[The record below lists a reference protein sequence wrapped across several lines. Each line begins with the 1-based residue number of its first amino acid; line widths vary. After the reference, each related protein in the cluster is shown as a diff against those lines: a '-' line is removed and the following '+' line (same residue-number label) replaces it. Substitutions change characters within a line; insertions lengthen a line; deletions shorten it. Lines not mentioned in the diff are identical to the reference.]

1 MLEKVLVMTFEN
13 AAGKNLSIKVK
24 DILDELSSES
34 VKAVVNFIKVKGIF
48 TIDGSPITKALKA
61 EVIATEKTILD
72 LA

>member
-34 VKAVVNFIKVKGIF
+34 VKAVMNFIKAKGIF
-48 TIDGSPITKALKA
+48 TIDGSPITKVLKA

>member
-13 AAGKNLSIKVK
+13 AAGKNLSIRVS

-34 VKAVVNFIKVKGIF
+34 VKAVVNFIKAKGIF
-48 TIDGSPITKALKA
+48 TIDGSPITKVLKA
-61 EVIATEKTILD
+61 EVIAIEKTILD